1 MLLNLNND
9 FFYGVL
15 IVVVHPKSI
24 FSYLIDDIVKIDNEL
39 PTKSVL
45 SNQLYINNK
54 IFIYYV
60 TKPYYNENEVL

>member
-9 FFYGVL
+9 FFYVVL
-15 IVVVHPKSI
+15 IVVVNPKSI

-60 TKPYYNENEVL
+60 TKHCYNENEVL